1 MAISV
6 ALTRTR
12 FVLPIRYPGSGAD
25 AFGDFQEL
33 GDAVPVSAGVGELER
48 LVDVGPFQCRTPL
61 AVGEIN
67 VELSSAEA
75 QLVRRAFDSKQL
87 VARFRSG
94 IGGEKGYQQFGGIDA
109 RALLERVAGD
119 DVS

>member
-1 MAISV
+1 M
-6 ALTRTR
+6 L
-12 FVLPIRYPGSGAD
+12 LPPGEDAE
-25 AFGDFQEL
+25 AFGDFQEFVY
-33 GDAVPVSAGVGELER
+33 AVPVSTGIGELER
-48 LVDVGPFQCRTPL
+48 LVDVGPLQCRTPL

-75 QLVRRAFDSKQL
+75 QLVRRAFDGKQL

-94 IGGEKGYQQFGGIDA
+94 IGGEKGHQQFGGIDA